1 MDATPE
7 MNPMPPTDACCT
19 PDRTGATPQQPQTL
33 SPSTRKSSDEGM
45 VKLDGGEFLMGTED
59 KMGFPGDGEGPIRK
73 VTVAPFLI
81 DEATVTNE
89 QFTEF
94 INDTQYVTEAERFG
108 WSFSF
113 HHFVSDTDAESVEQ
127 RVAGADW
134 WWRMDG
140 ADWRHPDGP
149 ESDISDR
156 MDHPVT
162 QVSFNDANVFAKW
175 AGKRL
180 PTEAEWEFAA
190 RGGHE
195 QRRYAWGNAL
205 TLGGEHMCNIWQGD
219 FPRINSL
226 EDGFHGTA
234 PARAYEPNDFGL
246 YCMAGNIWEWCSDWW
261 GVDWGVITRD
271 NPVGPEKGD
280 TKVTRGGSYLCHSSY
295 CNRYRVAARTSN
307 TPDSATSNMGFR
319 CARSV

>member
-1 MDATPE
+1 MDAKPE

-19 PDRTGATPQQPQTL
+19 PDRAGATPQQPQTL
-33 SPSTRKSSDEGM
+33 SLSTRKSSDEGM
-45 VKLDGGEFLMGTED
+45 VKLDGGDFLMGTED

-73 VTVAPFLI
+73 VTLAPFLI

-94 INDTQYVTEAERFG
+94 IDDTQYVTEAEQFG

-113 HHFVSDTDAESVEQ
+113 HHFVSDADAESVEQ

-140 ADWRHPDGP
+140 ADWRHPNGP
-149 ESDISDR
+149 ESDIADR

-175 AGKRL
+175 VGKRL

-205 TLGGEHMCNIWQGD
+205 TPGGEHMCNIWQGD

-234 PARAYEPNDFGL
+234 PVRAYRPNDFGL
-246 YCMAGNIWEWCSDWW
+246 YCVAGNIWEWCSDWW
-261 GVDWGVITRD
+261 GVDWDVITRD

-280 TKVTRGGSYLCHSSY
+280 SKVTRGGSYLCHASY

>member
-1 MDATPE
+1 MAPTPE
-7 MNPMPPTDACCT
+7 TNPMPSTHTCCT
-19 PDRTGATPQQPQTL
+19 PDRAGANPQQPQAL
-33 SPSTRKSSDEGM
+33 SLSIKKSSDDGM
-45 VKLDGGEFLMGTED
+45 VRLDGGEFLMGTED
-59 KMGFPGDGEGPIRK
+59 KMGFSGDGEGPIRK
-73 VTVAPFLI
+73 VIVAPFLI

-94 INDTQYVTEAERFG
+94 IDETQYVTEAEQFG

-134 WWRMDG
+134 WWRMEG

-149 ESDISDR
+149 ESDIADR

-162 QVSFNDANVFAKW
+162 QVSFNDANAYAKW

-195 QRRYAWGNAL
+195 QHRYAWGNAL
-205 TLGGEHMCNIWQGD
+205 TPGGEHMCNIWQGD
-219 FPRINSL
+219 FPRVNSL
-226 EDGFHGTA
+226 DDGFHGTA

-246 YCMAGNIWEWCSDWW
+246 YCMAGNIWEWCGDWW
-261 GVDWGVITRD
+261 GVDWDVITRD
-271 NPVGPEKGD
+271 NPVGPESGD
-280 TKVTRGGSYLCHSSY
+280 TRVTRGGSYLCHSSY

>member
-94 INDTQYVTEAERFG
+94 IDDTQYVTEAERFG

-149 ESDISDR
+149 ESDIADR

-226 EDGFHGTA
+226 EDGFHGIA

-319 CARSV
+319 CAKSV